1 MAVYADSLDLRTH
14 VIEQIGQEGIAD
26 VWPRIVQ
33 LAELNINRESRHRR
47 QITSTALTFSSGV
60 ATLPADFLEALHLYG
75 TNSREMYEAPLSTVK
90 ESGSQYGYYAIDGSN
105 IVVYG
110 YDGDKDFE
118 YFATIPTISG
128 ALSDTSWVLSE
139 YPDVYFAACLV
150 EAGKHTKDIEGV
162 ELAERLFAMAM
173 DKMRIDSDRQRFGR
187 GVVRPNGVKP

>member
-14 VIEQIGQEGIAD
+14 VIEQIGQEGITD

-47 QITSTALTFSSGV
+47 QITGTTLTFTAGV
-60 ATLPADFLEALHLYG
+60 ATLPTDFLEALHLYG
-75 TNSREMYEAPLSTVK
+75 TNKREMFEAPLSVVK
-90 ESGSQYGYYAIDGSN
+90 ESGSQYGYYAIDGSS

-110 YDGDKDFE
+110 YDGTKDFE
-118 YFATIPTISG
+118 YFAVVPTISA
-128 ALSDTSWVLSE
+128 ALSDTSWVLSS
-139 YPDVYFAACLV
+139 YPDVYFAACLL
-150 EAGKHTKDIEGV
+150 EAAKHTKDIEAASI
-162 ELAERLFAMAM
+162 AERLFDMAM